1 MYGTIMRARLKPGM
15 RAEYERLLREEVP
28 SAEEYGNGMHCVELA
43 FEEGDPDRLV
53 AIVHFEDRESYLAN
67 AARPETEGAY
77 RRQLDFFDGEPEW
90 IDVAY
95 GQYVGRPLT
104 DTVGTA

>member
-28 SAEEYGNGMHCVELA
+28 SAEEYGNGMHSVELA
-43 FEEGDPDRLV
+43 FEESDPDRLV

-77 RRQLDFFDGEPEW
+77 RRQLDLFDGEPEW
-90 IDVAY
+90 IDVAF